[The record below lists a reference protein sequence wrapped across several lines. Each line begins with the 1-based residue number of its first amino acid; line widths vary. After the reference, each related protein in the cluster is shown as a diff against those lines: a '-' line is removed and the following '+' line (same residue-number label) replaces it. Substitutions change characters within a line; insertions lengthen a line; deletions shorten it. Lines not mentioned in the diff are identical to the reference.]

1 MNSHTLRLIACTA
14 MLFEAGAAAP
24 AFAQPAVPSASSQ
37 VASLPSAGAVTAFY
51 SKWSTPMWFRGGVPN
66 PAAGTLITI
75 LKRAQYDGLDS
86 GPQLASQVEAA
97 IARAASRTPA
107 DVMAAEQTLSA
118 AWVTYVQAVKRPTP
132 RMIYAYPIL
141 MPQNS
146 RPDQILLTAAAAPSL
161 DQHLLAVSNVN
172 PIYTQIR
179 QAAWQQDQLTGAS
192 PDPRLLANLE
202 RARSMPA
209 SGRFIGVDSA
219 TQRLTMYENGQ
230 PVDSM
235 KVIVGMR
242 DLPTPLIASM
252 IHYITYNPYWN
263 VPFHLVRKTIAPNV
277 LKQGLGYLKSH
288 GYEVMADW
296 TENPAVIPPETI
308 NWKDAASGKIQ
319 IRVRQKPRPDNSM
332 GKMKFR
338 FPSGEDIYLH
348 DTPNKALFA
357 KAQRTLSNGCV
368 RLEDAKRLGRWLL
381 GSEPSAPSEDAEIR
395 IALPRGVPVYLTYI
409 TAQPSTAG
417 VSYLADVYGWDKPA
431 GQLIA
436 SGSGQPVVSAK

>member
-1 MNSHTLRLIACTA
+1 MNSHSLRSIAC
-14 MLFEAGAAAP
+14 AGLLASAAAP
-24 AFAQPAVPSASSQ
+24 AFAQQAIPSAPVQ
-37 VASLPSAGAVTAFY
+37 TASLPSAGAVTAFY
-51 SKWSTPMWFRGGVPN
+51 AKWSTPMWFRGGAAN
-66 PAAGTLITI
+66 PAAGTLINI
-75 LKRAQYDGLDS
+75 LKRAQYDGLAS

-97 IARAASRTPA
+97 IARASSGTPA

-118 AWVTYVQAVKRPTP
+118 AWVMYVQAVKRPTP
-132 RMIYAYPIL
+132 RMIYAYPVL

-146 RPDQILLTAAAAPSL
+146 RADQILLTAAAAPSL

-172 PIYTQIR
+172 PIYAQIR
-179 QAAWQQDQLTGAS
+179 QAAWQQAQLSGSS

-202 RARSMPA
+202 RARALPA
-209 SGRFIGVDSA
+209 GGRFIVVDSA

-235 KVIVGMR
+235 KVIVGMH
-242 DLPTPLIASM
+242 DLPTPMIASM

-277 LKQGLGYLKSH
+277 LKQGLGYLKGH
-288 GYEVMADW
+288 GYEVLADW

-308 NWKDAASGKIQ
+308 DWKDAASGKIQ
-319 IRVRQKPRPDNSM
+319 IRVRQKPRADNSM

-357 KAQRTLSNGCV
+357 KSQRTLSNGCV

-381 GSEPSAPSEDAEIR
+381 GREPAAPSEDAEIR
-395 IALPRGVPVYLTYI
+395 IPLPQGVPVYLTYI
-409 TAQPSTAG
+409 TAQPSSAG
-417 VSYLADVYGWDKPA
+417 VSYLADVYGWDRPA
-431 GQLIA
+431 GQQVA
-436 SGSGQPVVSAK
+436 SGNALPVAATK